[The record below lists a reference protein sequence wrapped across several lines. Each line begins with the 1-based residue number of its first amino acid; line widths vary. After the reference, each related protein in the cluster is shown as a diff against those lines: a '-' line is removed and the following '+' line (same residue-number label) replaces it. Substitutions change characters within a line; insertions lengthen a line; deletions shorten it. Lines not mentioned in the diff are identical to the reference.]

1 MKPLGKK
8 LLIAF
13 FSLLLLIYIGYQAYL
28 VAYEP
33 YETVVVKE
41 ETYTKSL
48 ELEGFFVRD
57 EAVLK
62 TGQSGIIGYQYK
74 SGEKVPINAEIA
86 RIYEK
91 EADLYALE
99 KIDALT
105 QQRDILNQL
114 QNSTGGEGLKIDL
127 VSQQLADAKYSLMRA
142 VDTGDLSNIDS
153 LSNEILLC
161 LNQYALCIGED
172 LNITNVIG
180 DIDSEIASLQSQIPN
195 AVGSVK
201 TERSGYFCSTTDGLE
216 EKFSFSSLENLTVA
230 DAEEMLAAS
239 VSSQTAENVIGKMT
253 YSNGW
258 KFVAVVPASEA
269 AIFKEGA
276 TETFSFAAA
285 AGKETSVTVER
296 IITEENAEKAVVIFS
311 GMDMDNDFLTM
322 RFENPRV
329 QTVSYSGIVIPKEAV
344 RIRTA
349 TDEEGN
355 TVQEKVVYAMFGN
368 SARARSLDIIYE
380 DDDVI
385 ISNATVQSGYIS
397 AYDQVIIKGKE
408 LNDAEN

>member
-127 VSQQLADAKYSLMRA
+127 VSQQLADAKYSLMRT

-385 ISNATVQSGYIS
+385 ISNATGQSGYIS

>member
-349 TDEEGN
+349 TDEEGD

-385 ISNATVQSGYIS
+385 ISNATGQSGYIS

>member
-355 TVQEKVVYAMFGN
+355 MVQEKVVYAMFGN

-385 ISNATVQSGYIS
+385 ISNATGQSGYIS

>member
-1 MKPLGKK
+1 MKPVGKK

-142 VDTGDLSNIDS
+142 VDTGDLSDIDS

-172 LNITNVIG
+172 LNMTNVIG

-385 ISNATVQSGYIS
+385 ISNATGQSGYIS

>member
-1 MKPLGKK
+1 MKPVGKK

-385 ISNATVQSGYIS
+385 ISNATGQSGYIS

>member
-1 MKPLGKK
+1 MKPVGKK

-161 LNQYALCIGED
+161 LNQYAPCIGED

-180 DIDSEIASLQSQIPN
+180 DIDSEIASL
-195 AVGSVK
+195 
-201 TERSGYFCSTTDGLE
+201 
-216 EKFSFSSLENLTVA
+216 
-230 DAEEMLAAS
+230 
-239 VSSQTAENVIGKMT
+239 
-253 YSNGW
+253 
-258 KFVAVVPASEA
+258 
-269 AIFKEGA
+269 
-276 TETFSFAAA
+276 
-285 AGKETSVTVER
+285 
-296 IITEENAEKAVVIFS
+296 
-311 GMDMDNDFLTM
+311 
-322 RFENPRV
+322 
-329 QTVSYSGIVIPKEAV
+329 
-344 RIRTA
+344 
-349 TDEEGN
+349 
-355 TVQEKVVYAMFGN
+355 
-368 SARARSLDIIYE
+368 
-380 DDDVI
+380 
-385 ISNATVQSGYIS
+385 
-397 AYDQVIIKGKE
+397 
-408 LNDAEN
+408 

>member
-385 ISNATVQSGYIS
+385 ISNATGQSGYIS

>member
-1 MKPLGKK
+1 MKPVGKK

-329 QTVSYSGIVIPKEAV
+329 
-344 RIRTA
+344 
-349 TDEEGN
+349 
-355 TVQEKVVYAMFGN
+355 
-368 SARARSLDIIYE
+368 L
-380 DDDVI
+380 
-385 ISNATVQSGYIS
+385 
-397 AYDQVIIKGKE
+397 
-408 LNDAEN
+408 

>member
-1 MKPLGKK
+1 MKPVGKK

-105 QQRDILNQL
+105 QQRDILYQL

-385 ISNATVQSGYIS
+385 ISNATGQSGYIS

>member
-385 ISNATVQSGYIS
+385 ISNATGQSGYIS

-408 LNDAEN
+408 INDAEN

>member
-1 MKPLGKK
+1 MKPVGKK

-258 KFVAVVPASEA
+258 KFVAVVPPSEA

-385 ISNATVQSGYIS
+385 ISNATGQSGYIS

>member
-1 MKPLGKK
+1 M
-8 LLIAF
+8 
-13 FSLLLLIYIGYQAYL
+13 
-28 VAYEP
+28 
-33 YETVVVKE
+33 
-41 ETYTKSL
+41 
-48 ELEGFFVRD
+48 EGFFVRD

-201 TERSGYFCSTTDGLE
+201 TERSGYF
-216 EKFSFSSLENLTVA
+216 
-230 DAEEMLAAS
+230 AAR
-239 VSSQTAENVIGKMT
+239 QTA
-253 YSNGW
+253 W
-258 KFVAVVPASEA
+258 K
-269 AIFKEGA
+269 
-276 TETFSFAAA
+276 
-285 AGKETSVTVER
+285 
-296 IITEENAEKAVVIFS
+296 
-311 GMDMDNDFLTM
+311 
-322 RFENPRV
+322 
-329 QTVSYSGIVIPKEAV
+329 
-344 RIRTA
+344 
-349 TDEEGN
+349 
-355 TVQEKVVYAMFGN
+355 
-368 SARARSLDIIYE
+368 RSL
-380 DDDVI
+380 
-385 ISNATVQSGYIS
+385 AFLHLRT
-397 AYDQVIIKGKE
+397 
-408 LNDAEN
+408 

>member
-13 FSLLLLIYIGYQAYL
+13 FFLLLLIYIGYQAYL

-349 TDEEGN
+349 TDEEGD

-385 ISNATVQSGYIS
+385 ISNATGQSGYIS

>member
-285 AGKETSVTVER
+285 AGKESSVTVER
-296 IITEENAEKAVVIFS
+296 IMTEEDAEKAVVIFS

-349 TDEEGN
+349 TDEEGD

-385 ISNATVQSGYIS
+385 ISNATGQSGYIS

>member
-1 MKPLGKK
+1 MKPVGKK

-239 VSSQTAENVIGKMT
+239 VSSHTAENVIGKMT

-385 ISNATVQSGYIS
+385 ISNATGQSGYIS

>member
-1 MKPLGKK
+1 MKPVGKK

-311 GMDMDNDFLTM
+311 GMDMDNDFFTM

-349 TDEEGN
+349 TDEEGD

-385 ISNATVQSGYIS
+385 ISNATGQSGYIS

>member
-1 MKPLGKK
+1 MKPVGKK

-13 FSLLLLIYIGYQAYL
+13 FSLLLLICIGYQAYL

-385 ISNATVQSGYIS
+385 ISNATGQSGYIS